1 MEAARRAEAR
11 AEAELREQTEEAA
24 REAAALEL
32 ALSHARGDQPPVEG
46 VPITSQQVGQRP
58 GTPVFGERQS
68 TPSDETPTAL
78 RRPENVGPVEIAEGV
93 ITHQTDIEFTQ
104 ELYAA
109 RNRIHDLEALVS
121 ELQNQA
127 EEREATARDRISDL
141 HEALRG
147 QAPRREPNSAT
158 LSCSLP
164 CVLRQALS
172 VFGRLSLRR
181 RRPRRS
187 RRRRAT
193 CSGRRRRSCSRQRR
207 MRWRR
212 RRRRGVT

>member
-1 MEAARRAEAR
+1 MK
-11 AEAELREQTEEAA
+11 LFLVLLLM
-24 REAAALEL
+24 ALL
-32 ALSHARGDQPPVEG
+32 G
-46 VPITSQQVGQRP
+46 P

-127 EEREATARDRISDL
+127 EERETTARDRISDL

-147 QAPRREPNSAT
+147 QAPREPNSVPHSPAPFRVC
-158 LSCSLP
+158 CSKHFPYL
-164 CVLRQALS
+164 A
-172 VFGRLSLRR
+172 G
-181 RRPRRS
+181 
-187 RRRRAT
+187 
-193 CSGRRRRSCSRQRR
+193 
-207 MRWRR
+207 
-212 RRRRGVT
+212 